1 MEGKI
6 HTLSEDAGSARGP
19 QYSEAAAGGQE
30 GLLKASQ
37 MVLESY
43 GEVAEM
49 SSKTPKGRCL
59 SICV

>member
-1 MEGKI
+1 M
-6 HTLSEDAGSARGP
+6 SEDAGSVRSP
-19 QYSEAAAGGQE
+19 QFSEAAAGGQE

-37 MVLESY
+37 TVLEAY

-59 SICV
+59 PICV

>member
-1 MEGKI
+1 M
-6 HTLSEDAGSARGP
+6 SEDAGSARGP

-49 SSKTPKGRCL
+49 SSKTPKWMFIHLCL
-59 SICV
+59 KVLYVS